1 MNELR
6 RPRLKQRFT
15 DGAFGRT
22 SPIKY
27 EDPKTVDEITHEIDE
42 ILHPGHQSTPY
53 RKPKIEEEIQGKRN
67 LESPNRGP
75 FRRRRPSWDSEEA
88 GEGREYPED
97 RADMEKDYSEK
108 EAIVNSAESEYSNEG
123 AHDQKTTGL
132 RSGLIGTDN
141 FYE

>member
-1 MNELR
+1 MSELR
-6 RPRLKQRFT
+6 RPLKQRIT

-22 SPIKY
+22 SPVEY
-27 EDPKTVDEITHEIDE
+27 EEHKTIDEITHEIDE
-42 ILHPGHQSTPY
+42 ILHPGHQSTSY
-53 RKPKIEEEIQGKRN
+53 EPKIEEEIQGKRK
-67 LESPNRGP
+67 LESPSGGP

-123 AHDQKTTGL
+123 GHDQKTTGL
-132 RSGLIGTDN
+132 RSGWIGTDN